1 MSKKLM
7 RIVFCFIITFIGV
20 AQIEGTKDFLE
31 LAKLVV
37 SFAFGMW
44 VTTRIK

>member
-7 RIVFCFIITFIGV
+7 KIAFCFIITFIGV
-20 AQIEGTKDFLE
+20 AQIEGTKDLLD

-44 VTTRIK
+44 VTTWIK

>member
-1 MSKKLM
+1 MSKKIM
-7 RIVFCFIITFIGV
+7 RIVFCFIIVFIGV
-20 AQIEGTKDFLE
+20 AQIERTKDLLD

-44 VTTRIK
+44 VPTWIK

>member
-1 MSKKLM
+1 MSNKIM
-7 RIVFCFIITFIGV
+7 RIVFCFIITLIGV
-20 AQIEGTKDFLE
+20 VQSEQTKDFLD

-44 VTTRIK
+44 VTTWIK

>member
-20 AQIEGTKDFLE
+20 AQIERTKDLLD

-44 VTTRIK
+44 VPTWIK